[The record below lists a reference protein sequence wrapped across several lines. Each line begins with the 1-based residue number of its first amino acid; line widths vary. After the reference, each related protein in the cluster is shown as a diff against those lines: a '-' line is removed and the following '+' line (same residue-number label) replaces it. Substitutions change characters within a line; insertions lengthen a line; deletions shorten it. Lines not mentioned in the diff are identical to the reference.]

1 MSRKRPRQSIPSHV
15 EFEMDTSDDNCD
27 ELVAIPNPDN
37 SGCSSDSDSDFESND
52 HLSSITYKQASEN
65 YTDNQCKLEGDH
77 QYKWMVG
84 EKSYPNE
91 TEDKLLLTDGVK
103 KSIQKSEPIQ
113 LFEKFFCMEM
123 KTYIIDSCKEN
134 GFELQLDDLNTF
146 IGIIIVSSFNKRK
159 SQRDYWS
166 SDPFLLCEVVSSAM
180 QRDTFEKI
188 KSELKYSMPKD
199 NDPSDKAWRVRKL
212 LQLFQRNI
220 RQFGLWKTA
229 LSVDEMMAK
238 SYARTSLKQFIRGKP
253 IRFGLKFWGLC
264 TADGYLLNLD
274 LYCGKNSSIGD
285 KLGKCAL
292 GSRVV
297 MELLDPFLKSI
308 PPKKISQFHLYCD
321 NFFTNFDLLVHLKK
335 LGLQCTGTIREN
347 RVKEKNVIDKK
358 SPRGTY
364 VVKHDQN
371 SGINYITIV
380 DSKPVSIASTAAGV
394 TPLLP
399 SKRFSSSAHSKI
411 EIPFPQAFHLYN
423 KFMGG
428 VDVHDGHCNN
438 LLPSIRSKKWT
449 WVVFIRF
456 IQAAIVNSVV
466 IFNATGDKTKKIG
479 SKQFAISIAKYYLE
493 RGKLKR
499 NKAHDTFRHSKQAR
513 CSICP
518 IRTYTYCKD
527 CNAYFCSACMKAKH
541 VIRLRG

>member
-15 EFEMDTSDDNCD
+15 EFEIDTSDDNCD

-52 HLSSITYKQASEN
+52 HLSSIAYKQASEN

-91 TEDKLLLTDGVK
+91 TEDKLLLTDG
-103 KSIQKSEPIQ
+103 
-113 LFEKFFCMEM
+113 
-123 KTYIIDSCKEN
+123 
-134 GFELQLDDLNTF
+134 LDDLNTF

-166 SDPFLLCEVVSSAM
+166 TDPFLLCEVVSSAM

-274 LYCGKNSSIGD
+274 LYCGKTSSIGD
-285 KLGKCAL
+285 KSGKCAL

-358 SPRGTY
+358 SPRE
-364 VVKHDQN
+364 
-371 SGINYITIV
+371 
-380 DSKPVSIASTAAGV
+380 
-394 TPLLP
+394 
-399 SKRFSSSAHSKI
+399 I
-411 EIPFPQAFHLYN
+411 EIDGSVWTELFL
-423 KFMGG
+423 
-428 VDVHDGHCNN
+428 DVEK
-438 LLPSIRSKKWT
+438 RKEK
-449 WVVFIRF
+449 
-456 IQAAIVNSVV
+456 IVCEETS
-466 IFNATGDKTKKIG
+466 F
-479 SKQFAISIAKYYLE
+479 
-493 RGKLKR
+493 
-499 NKAHDTFRHSKQAR
+499 
-513 CSICP
+513 
-518 IRTYTYCKD
+518 
-527 CNAYFCSACMKAKH
+527 
-541 VIRLRG
+541 

>member
-1 MSRKRPRQSIPSHV
+1 MIENIKVQDKEEERAAERKDREAVGEKEGAREHIDNITIMSRKRPRQSIPSHV

-37 SGCSSDSDSDFESND
+37 SGCSSDSDSDFESID

-166 SDPFLLCEVVSSAM
+166 TDPFLLCEVVSSAM

-188 KSELKYSMPKD
+188 KSELKYLMPKD

-274 LYCGKNSSIGD
+274 LYCGKTSSIGD

-358 SPRGTY
+358 SPR
-364 VVKHDQN
+364 
-371 SGINYITIV
+371 
-380 DSKPVSIASTAAGV
+380 
-394 TPLLP
+394 
-399 SKRFSSSAHSKI
+399 
-411 EIPFPQAFHLYN
+411 
-423 KFMGG
+423 
-428 VDVHDGHCNN
+428 
-438 LLPSIRSKKWT
+438 
-449 WVVFIRF
+449 
-456 IQAAIVNSVV
+456 
-466 IFNATGDKTKKIG
+466 
-479 SKQFAISIAKYYLE
+479 
-493 RGKLKR
+493 
-499 NKAHDTFRHSKQAR
+499 
-513 CSICP
+513 
-518 IRTYTYCKD
+518 
-527 CNAYFCSACMKAKH
+527 
-541 VIRLRG
+541 